1 MHQII
6 EDSTSLLLMCS
17 KNHACEELKK
27 TVLSLP
33 FTVDVCHSREE
44 AINLQ
49 NQFPRDIVLT
59 EYELDNETGLD
70 FLQAIYQ
77 HNKQSTRV
85 VIGRDVNLQHI
96 VKAVIKGVACAY
108 IEENATQ
115 ASIRTKLQD
124 IARVRRS
131 MTNKKLL
138 EILPGSNEFPIN
150 MQVYE
155 LLMDAIHAD
164 RPIHEIAEIVTKD
177 ITLTAKVLQV
187 ANSAFYGNF
196 SGTSVEKAIIYM
208 GLNPVKDIVLMHSLS
223 ANLNMNSTQNKEL
236 EEIVKHSIETN
247 YYFHAISRKADIC
260 PITPLNSSIGIIH
273 DIGKLVQLVFFPMEY
288 NAIDEYR
295 EENPGT
301 DYYSCEIATGN
312 LAIKH
317 SEIGAYFLRCWN
329 FNQYSVEAALYHHEP
344 ELATEDM
351 RPCVESLF
359 LANTIADIRDGF
371 DISLEEALGRC
382 KRVKLQPQD
391 ILTILPPL

>member
-1 MHQII
+1 
-6 EDSTSLLLMCS
+6 MCS
-17 KNHACEELKK
+17 KNEPCKELIR
-27 TVLSLP
+27 TVTSLP
-33 FTVDVCHSREE
+33 FTVDVCHSTEE
-44 AINLQ
+44 AIDLQ
-49 NQFPRDIVLT
+49 NQSPRDIVLT

-70 FLQAIYQ
+70 FLQAIYS
-77 HNKQSTRV
+77 NNRQSTRII
-85 VIGRDVNLQHI
+85 IGHEDNQQHI

-108 IEENATQ
+108 INEDSSKDA
-115 ASIRTKLQD
+115 IKTKLLD
-124 IARVRRS
+124 IARVRRT
-131 MTNKKLL
+131 MTNQKLL

-155 LLMDAIHAD
+155 ALMDAIHAD
-164 RPIHEIAEIVTKD
+164 KPIPEIAAIISKD

-187 ANSAFYGNF
+187 ANSAFYGSF

-208 GLNPVKDIVLMHSLS
+208 GLNPVKDIVLMHSLA

-247 YYFHAISRKADIC
+247 YYFHAIAKKADIC

-288 NAIDEYR
+288 NAISEHR
-295 EENPGT
+295 EENPST

-312 LAIKH
+312 LSITH

-359 LANTIADIRDGF
+359 LANTISDIRDGF
-371 DISLEEALGRC
+371 DISLEDAIARC
-382 KRVKLQPQD
+382 RCVKLEPQD